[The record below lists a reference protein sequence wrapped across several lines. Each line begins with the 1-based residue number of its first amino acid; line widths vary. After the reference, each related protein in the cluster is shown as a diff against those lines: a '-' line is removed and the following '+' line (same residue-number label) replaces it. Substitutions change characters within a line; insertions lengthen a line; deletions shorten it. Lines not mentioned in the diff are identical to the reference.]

1 MFLLSEYQR
10 CCDMTERVHWL
21 QVINNYPVVHVS
33 SPDYSEDIWALS
45 FSLLPLGT
53 RYTVLFPL

>member
-10 CCDMTERVHWL
+10 CRDMTERVHWL

-53 RYTVLFPL
+53 